1 MSVYTGS
8 CLCGSVTYEADGEP
22 RRVFE
27 CYCNWCQKIT
37 SGSARE
43 QVLADKRAQA
53 SVVIR
58 WLFL

>member
-22 RRVFE
+22 RGVFE
-27 CYCNWCQKIT
+27 CYYNWCQKIT

-43 QVLADKRAQA
+43 QVLSDKRAQA
-53 SVVIR
+53 SVVV
-58 WLFL
+58 